1 MTSLHTD
8 PRSDAGPGPKV
19 PAVDIQPRTLRPVVA
34 LAAVGFSIPA
44 TIPFNK

>member
-19 PAVDIQPRTLRPVVA
+19 PAVDIQPRTLVIPD
-34 LAAVGFSIPA
+34 GFSIPA